1 MDRILSAFPGQPSI
15 PTASIAATPI
25 GLFAQTPPSMS
36 STFRFGHVR
45 LEKCWGGCSRHRA
58 RAVCNPSP
66 GEDDALSCRCRRVR
80 APGAMRGL
88 QVECGFLRAHGGRA
102 LVPKC
107 GGAAPVRLY
116 PVVFTGCTPPYSNS
130 AMWSFVSAPV
140 SRRGYFFHRP
150 IIDELLSPVIG
161 EALRFRSPLSAC
173 SASLSSCLRSASK
186 LALAAES
193 FVAAALIAHLR
204 ANCRRY
210 SGRALMQHATSAGL
224 SSETGTAPPFHC
236 EWRQESDLFPHSARS
251 RDN

>member
-1 MDRILSAFPGQPSI
+1 MTGPLRRGADIGSG
-15 PTASIAATPI
+15 PT
-25 GLFAQTPPSMS
+25 
-36 STFRFGHVR
+36 
-45 LEKCWGGCSRHRA
+45 
-58 RAVCNPSP
+58 
-66 GEDDALSCRCRRVR
+66 
-80 APGAMRGL
+80 
-88 QVECGFLRAHGGRA
+88 
-102 LVPKC
+102 
-107 GGAAPVRLY
+107 Y
-116 PVVFTGCTPPYSNS
+116 PVVFTGSTPPYSNS

-161 EALRFRSPLSAC
+161 EALRFRSLLSAC

-236 EWRQESDLFPHSARS
+236 GAKRATCFLTVRAAGITEKRLIGFKLES
-251 RDN
+251 

>member
-1 MDRILSAFPGQPSI
+1 MRVAMTGSPMCSRGCMII
-15 PTASIAATPI
+15 
-25 GLFAQTPPSMS
+25 PPSRSTSLLPWNWRPPPRLPKLPDSFS
-36 STFRFGHVR
+36 SMIGP
-45 LEKCWGGCSRHRA
+45 L
-58 RAVCNPSP
+58 
-66 GEDDALSCRCRRVR
+66 RR
-80 APGAMRGL
+80 GADIGS
-88 QVECGFLRAHGGRA
+88 G
-102 LVPKC
+102 PT
-107 GGAAPVRLY
+107 Y

-186 LALAAES
+186 LALAAEF

-224 SSETGTAPPFHC
+224 SSETGTAPPSTVAPRERPVSSQC
-236 EWRQESDLFPHSARS
+236 AQPG
-251 RDN
+251 